1 MCSSFLSE
9 GEVFGE
15 CVELGWFLKQ
25 DGNLRVN
32 FSSSLSLQVLLLDA
46 WHCGVPVFGQ
56 DLWQLADKWNGFSQT
71 LDLDISML
79 FEHELGKE
87 EAFIEP
93 AGSANSIN
101 VVFVELG
108 LLGHV
113 VN

>member
-1 MCSSFLSE
+1 
-9 GEVFGE
+9 
-15 CVELGWFLKQ
+15 
-25 DGNLRVN
+25 
-32 FSSSLSLQVLLLDA
+32 
-46 WHCGVPVFGQ
+46 
-56 DLWQLADKWNGFSQT
+56 
-71 LDLDISML
+71 ML